1 MKLSA
6 RHDIY
11 KCGVFTPTS
20 AGVGVSR
27 TAREYWQRL
36 FANDPKMQG
45 MRKQDIH
52 EIMAWDYANAEPLSR
67 FKLRSGE
74 KAEIRKSKSFYFV
87 AAVRQNGQHDII
99 VLQPTWKEVSEN
111 MRSKKLSPDWMGK

>member
-1 MKLSA
+1 M

-11 KCGVFTPTS
+11 KCGNFTPTS
-20 AGVGVSR
+20 IGVGVSR
-27 TAREYWQRL
+27 SAREYWQQL

-45 MRKQDIH
+45 LRKGDIH

-87 AAVRQNGQHDII
+87 AAIRQNGQHDII
-99 VLQPTWKEVSEN
+99 VLQPTWKEVSEEV
-111 MRSKKLSPDWMGK
+111 RGKRLQPEWLAGKK

>member
-1 MKLSA
+1 MLSI

-27 TAREYWQRL
+27 SAREYWQRL

-45 MRKQDIH
+45 LKKRDIH
-52 EIMAWDYANAEPLSR
+52 EIMAWDYANAEPLTR
-67 FKLRSGE
+67 FTLRSGE
-74 KAEIRKSKSFYFV
+74 KAEIRKSKTFFFV
-87 AAVRQNGQHDII
+87 AAIRQNGQHDII
-99 VLQPTWKEVSEN
+99 VLQPAWKEVSKDIRDKRLTPET
-111 MRSKKLSPDWMGK
+111 KE